1 MTELEQT
8 IIDLAQ
14 HELAAVLA
22 FYRNKSDGIP
32 PEGLDAAWQG
42 YLGHFHGMNALIAIA
57 HQAHSGL
64 SEDGRKALLKV
75 ESDHLTAYR
84 ALAN

>member
-8 IIDLAQ
+8 VIELAQ
-14 HELAAVLA
+14 QELATVQV
-22 FYRNKSDGIP
+22 FYRNKANGIP
-32 PEGLDAAWQG
+32 PEGFDAAWQA
-42 YLGHFHGMNALIAIA
+42 YLSHFHGMNALIAIA

-64 SEDGRKALLKV
+64 SEEGRKALLTV
-75 ESDHLTAYR
+75 EADHLTAYR

>member
-8 IIDLAQ
+8 IIESAQ
-14 HELAAVLA
+14 KELVAVLA
-22 FYRNKSDGIP
+22 FYKEKASGIAAQDFD
-32 PEGLDAAWQG
+32 EAWQS
-42 YLGHFHGMNALIAIA
+42 YLGHFHGMNALVAIA

-64 SEDGRKALLKV
+64 SPEARTVLLKI
-75 ESDHLTAYR
+75 EEEHGTAYR